1 MVIYLKI
8 RKVWSFSLVLLFI
21 VFIYLGGY
29 YISYLKYN
37 DYSIIKSELLIQ
49 ENQYLLKELKNIDDI
64 SIKYDNCLVG
74 KVLYRDIYSFYEE
87 IVINLGKDKVDVGDA
102 VVNNEGLIGIIYK
115 TGRRVSYVKLISS
128 DYNVS
133 VLINGDYG
141 NLNNGIISLL
151 DKYSDI
157 KVGDLVYTSNYGDVL
172 EGIYVGKVKSIS
184 YDSDELGKK
193 AEIEIVDNKNLNYV
207 GILKKAK

>member
-37 DYSIIKSELLIQ
+37 DYSIIKSELLVQ
-49 ENQYLLKELKNIDDI
+49 ENQYLLKELNKIDNI

-87 IVINLGKDKVDVGDA
+87 VVINF
-102 VVNNEGLIGIIYK
+102 
-115 TGRRVSYVKLISS
+115 SYRISNWNRT
-128 DYNVS
+128 Y
-133 VLINGDYG
+133 
-141 NLNNGIISLL
+141 
-151 DKYSDI
+151 
-157 KVGDLVYTSNYGDVL
+157 
-172 EGIYVGKVKSIS
+172 
-184 YDSDELGKK
+184 
-193 AEIEIVDNKNLNYV
+193 
-207 GILKKAK
+207 